1 MSRLV
6 FPVLLILFGVVY
18 LVVTINIPK
27 SNIGDPNSPMYFPM
41 LVGLLLLIMSMVYF
55 YQEFKKRHEEFTAFS
70 QLLERKTFIRI
81 ILTIILTVI
90 YALIFEHLGFLI
102 STIIFLGAIM
112 FLINGYKRWLQN
124 ILVTVIFSG
133 IAWYTFAQLLN
144 VSLP

>member
-6 FPVLLILFGVVY
+6 FPILLILFGVIY
-18 LVVTINIPK
+18 LVLTINIPK

-41 LVGLLLLIMSMVYF
+41 LAGLLLLIMSVIYF
-55 YQEFKKRHEEFTAFS
+55 FQEFKKRHETFTAFS
-70 QLLERKTFIRI
+70 QLFERRTFMRI
-81 ILTIILTVI
+81 VITIVLTII
-90 YALIFEHLGFLI
+90 YALTFESLGFLI

>member
-1 MSRLV
+1 
-6 FPVLLILFGVVY
+6 
-18 LVVTINIPK
+18 
-27 SNIGDPNSPMYFPM
+27 
-41 LVGLLLLIMSMVYF
+41 
-55 YQEFKKRHEEFTAFS
+55 
-70 QLLERKTFIRI
+70 KTFIRI
-81 ILTIILTVI
+81 VLTIVLTVI
-90 YALIFEHLGFLI
+90 YALIFERLGFLI

>member
-6 FPVLLILFGVVY
+6 FPILLILFGVIY
-18 LVVTINIPK
+18 LVLTLNIPK
-27 SNIGDPNSPMYFPM
+27 SNIGNPNSPMYFPM
-41 LVGLLLLIMSMVYF
+41 LVGLLLLIMSIAYF
-55 YQEFKKRHEEFTAFS
+55 FQEFKKRNESFIAFS

-81 ILTIILTVI
+81 ILTIVLTVI
-90 YALIFEHLGFLI
+90 YALIFERLGFLI
-102 STIIFLGAIM
+102 STIVFLGGIM

-133 IAWYTFAQLLN
+133 IAWYTFSQLLD

>member
-6 FPVLLILFGVVY
+6 FPVLLILFGLIY
-18 LVVTINIPK
+18 LVLTLNIPK
-27 SNIGDPNSPMYFPM
+27 SNIGNPNSPMYFPI
-41 LVGLLLLIMSMVYF
+41 LVGLLLLIMSIVYF
-55 YQEFKKRHEEFTAFS
+55 FQEFKKRHETFTAFS

-81 ILTIILTVI
+81 VLTITLTII
-90 YALIFEHLGFLI
+90 FERLGFLI

>member
-6 FPVLLILFGVVY
+6 FPILLILFGLIY
-18 LVVTINIPK
+18 LVLTLNIPT
-27 SNIGDPNSPMYFPM
+27 SNIGNPNSLMYFPI
-41 LVGLLLLIMSMVYF
+41 LVGLLLLIMSIVYF
-55 YQEFKKRHEEFTAFS
+55 FQEFKKRHETFS

-81 ILTIILTVI
+81 VLTITLTII
-90 YALIFEHLGFLI
+90 YALIFERLGFLI